1 MPTEADVAVVRR
13 FFGALAAG
21 DFAAAGDCF
30 REDAVWHVPGT
41 SRIAGTHR
49 GWPAIRDDFLAQLG
63 PLSGGTFRARV
74 FDVAVG
80 AEYIV
85 SIGSGTAEH
94 AGRRLNVTVC
104 QLMRIQD
111 GKIVEVRGHYSDE
124 AALDA
129 FWGT

>member
-41 SRIAGTHR
+41 SRIGGTHR

-63 PLSGGTFRARV
+63 PLA
-74 FDVAVG
+74 
-80 AEYIV
+80 
-85 SIGSGTAEH
+85 
-94 AGRRLNVTVC
+94 AGRFERVSSTW
-104 QLMRIQD
+104 Q
-111 GKIVEVRGHYSDE
+111 
-124 AALDA
+124 
-129 FWGT
+129 WGPNTS